1 MSAAAPPTVGAVRV
15 DDRGIWFRSADD
27 DVVDVCFDGR
37 RIWSFWLQRDT
48 EEVAGMR
55 LAPWPSA
62 LTRFLDGTTQ
72 LSLVAHVSAVT
83 LYDEEVVL
91 GDGPGP
97 ARIAVESP
105 DGKPLGLDKSNR
117 LSQTF
122 DSRSPE
128 QVAPLLDSIEQVLA
142 AIKDAGVEAFLAYGT
157 LLGAVREGALIGHDS
172 DADLG
177 YVSRHS
183 HPLDVILES
192 FRLQRHLTGL
202 GYDTYRYSGIAFK
215 VDVIESDGF
224 RRGLDVFGGFIAA
237 PVGDQPPMLYL
248 MGEIGAPFELD
259 WIYPLTTAT
268 LEGRTF
274 PVPGRPEKLL
284 EVTYGPGW
292 RVPDPAYKFHTAR
305 PTVSRLNGWF
315 RGIRVLRSEWERKHS
330 GSRDKPLRQKPSRL
344 ADLVVQREGVPAEV
358 IDLGAGR
365 GSDALWFAR
374 QGASVTA
381 LDFVPRAAQAAL
393 REAQAEGLDLSVREV
408 NLLSLRSTLA
418 EGARLAH
425 APRERVVL
433 ARHLVDGTVREGR
446 VGAWRLC
453 EMALRDGGRLYLEF
467 LAGEPGPRHEER
479 LLSAVPTDV
488 VVAELEDRGAVIVH
502 REETHVQSEPGEPG
516 RSKER
521 TIARLVAQW
530 QR

>member
-1 MSAAAPPTVGAVRV
+1 MTAAPRVDGVRV
-15 DDRGIWFRSADD
+15 DESGIWFRSAVD

-37 RIWSFWLQRDT
+37 RIWSFWLQRDS
-48 EEVAGMR
+48 EPRSGGR
-55 LAPWPSA
+55 LAAWPSS
-62 LTRFLDGTTQ
+62 LHRFLDGSTR
-72 LSLVAHVSAVT
+72 LSLVAHVSGAT
-83 LYDEEVVL
+83 LYDEEVTL
-91 GDGPGP
+91 GSGAG
-97 ARIAVESP
+97 RIAVVSP

-128 QVAPLLDSIEQVLA
+128 QVAPLLDSIQQVLDA
-142 AIKDAGVEAFLAYGT
+142 LRDAGVEAFLAYGT
-157 LLGAVREGALIGHDS
+157 LLGAVRQGGLIGHDS

-183 HPLDVILES
+183 HPVDVMLES
-192 FRLQRHLTGL
+192 FRLQRHVVDL
-202 GYDTYRYSGIAFK
+202 GYETYRYSGIAFK
-215 VDVIESDGF
+215 VEVVEADGF

-237 PVGDQPPMLYL
+237 PVGDEPPMLYL

-259 WIYPLTTAT
+259 WIYPLSTAT

-274 PVPGRPEKLL
+274 PVPALPERLL

-305 PTVSRLNGWF
+305 PTVQRLNGWF

-330 GSRDKPLRQKPSRL
+330 SNRDKQVPRKPSAL
-344 ADLVVQREGVPAEV
+344 AQFVVEREGVPEHV
-358 IDLGAGR
+358 VDLGAGR
-365 GSDALWFAR
+365 AGDALWFAR

-381 LDFVPRAAQAAL
+381 LDFAPRGATAAKRAADRA
-393 REAQAEGLDLSVREV
+393 GHDLDVREV

-425 APRERVVL
+425 RPGHRVVVANHL
-433 ARHLVDGTVREGR
+433 ADATVASGR
-446 VGAWRLC
+446 AGAWRLC
-453 EMALRDGGRLYLEF
+453 EMALRDGGRLYVEF
-467 LAGEPGPRHEER
+467 WSGAPGERDESQLVAP
-479 LLSAVPTDV
+479 VPADV
-488 VVAELEDRGAVIVH
+488 VVAELEERGAVIVH
-502 REETHVQSEPGEPG
+502 REEKQVETSSRTG
-516 RSKER
+516 RTTRR
-521 TIARLVAQW
+521 TTARLVAQW

>member
-1 MSAAAPPTVGAVRV
+1 MSAAAPPKVEAVRV
-15 DDRGIWFRSADD
+15 DDRGIRFRSGDD

-37 RIWSFWLQRDT
+37 RVWSFWLQRDS
-48 EEVAGMR
+48 EPDGAGR

-62 LTRFLDGTTQ
+62 LTRFLDGSVRLT
-72 LSLVAHVSAVT
+72 LVAHVSGVTVYDDEVT
-83 LYDEEVVL
+83 L
-91 GDGPGP
+91 GSGAG
-97 ARIAVESP
+97 RIAVVSAE
-105 DGKPLGLDKSNR
+105 GKPLGLDKSNR

-128 QVAPLLDSIEQVLA
+128 QVAPLLDSIEQVLLR
-142 AIKDAGVEAFLAYGT
+142 IRDAGVEAFLAYGT

-192 FRLQRHLTGL
+192 FRVQRHLTDL

-215 VDVIESDGF
+215 VDVIEGDGF
-224 RRGLDVFGGFIAA
+224 RRGLDVFGGFIAE

-248 MGEIGAPFELD
+248 MGEIGSPFELD
-259 WIYPLTTAT
+259 WIYPLSTAT

-274 PVPGRPEKLL
+274 PVPGQPEKLL
-284 EVTYGPGW
+284 EATYGPGW
-292 RVPDPAYKFHTAR
+292 RVPDPAYHFHTAR
-305 PTVSRLNGWF
+305 STVLRLNGWF
-315 RGIRVLRSEWERKHS
+315 RGIRVLRSEWERRHS
-330 GSRDKPLRQKPSRL
+330 GHRDKRLRRKPSGL
-344 ADLVVQREGVPAEV
+344 AELVVAREGVPAAV
-358 IDLGAGR
+358 VDLGAGR
-365 GSDALWFAR
+365 GADALWFAR

-381 LDFVPRAAQAAL
+381 LDFVPRAAESARAVA
-393 REAQAEGLDLSVREV
+393 ESEGLDLTVREV

-425 APRERVVL
+425 TPGARVVV
-433 ARHLVDGTVREGR
+433 ARHLLDATVRDGR

-467 LAGEPGPRHEER
+467 LAGEPGSRNEEQ
-479 LLSAVPTDV
+479 LLAAVPTDV
-488 VVAELEDRGAVIVH
+488 VVAELEQRGAVIVH
-502 REETHVQSEPGEPG
+502 REETQVQGGSGESG
-516 RSKER
+516 RPQER

>member
-1 MSAAAPPTVGAVRV
+1 MSAVAPKVDAVRV
-15 DDRGIWFRSADD
+15 DNRGIWFRSVAD

-37 RIWSFWLQRDT
+37 RIWSFWLQRDSHPD
-48 EEVAGMR
+48 AGGR
-55 LAPWPSA
+55 LAAWPSA
-62 LTRFLDGTTQ
+62 LTRFLDGSTR

-83 LYDEEVVL
+83 LYDEEVRL
-91 GDGPGP
+91 GSGTE
-97 ARIAVESP
+97 RIAVVSAE
-105 DGKPLGLDKSNR
+105 GKPLGLDKSNR

-142 AIKDAGVEAFLAYGT
+142 ALTDAGVEAFLAYGT

-183 HPLDVILES
+183 HPIDVMLES
-192 FRLQRHLTGL
+192 FRVQRHLAEL
-202 GYDTYRYSGIAFK
+202 GYTTYRYSGIAFK
-215 VDVIESDGF
+215 VEVIEADGF
-224 RRGLDVFGGFIAA
+224 RRGLDVFGGFVAA
-237 PVGDQPPMLYL
+237 PVGDRPPMLYL
-248 MGEIGAPFELD
+248 MGEIGAPFDLG
-259 WIYPLTTAT
+259 WIHPLTTAT

-305 PTVSRLNGWF
+305 ATVLRLNGWF

-330 GSRDKPLRQKPSRL
+330 SNRDKPVRRKPSDL
-344 ADLVVQREGVPAEV
+344 AEFVVAREGVPSQLV
-358 IDLGAGR
+358 KLGAGR
-365 GSDALWFAR
+365 GADALWFAR

-381 LDFVPRAAQAAL
+381 LDFVPRAAERARRTA
-393 REAQAEGLDLSVREV
+393 EDEGLDLTVREV

-425 APRERVVL
+425 TPGPRTIV
-433 ARHLVDGTVREGR
+433 ARHLVDGTVAAGR
-446 VGAWRLC
+446 AGAWRLC

-467 LAGEPGPRHEER
+467 WSGPPGPRDEGQLLAPVPAEE
-479 LLSAVPTDV
+479 
-488 VVAELEDRGAVIVH
+488 VVAELEARGAVIVH
-502 REETHVQSEPGEPG
+502 REETQVESAAG
-516 RSKER
+516 RPARSL
-521 TIARLVAQW
+521 ARLVAQW
-530 QR
+530 QT

>member
-1 MSAAAPPTVGAVRV
+1 VTGAAPRVDAVRV
-15 DDRGIWFRSADD
+15 DDRGIWFRSSAD

-37 RIWSFWLQRDT
+37 RIWSFWLQRDS
-48 EEVAGMR
+48 EPSAGGR
-55 LAPWPSA
+55 LATWPSA
-62 LTRFLDGTTQ
+62 LTRFLDGSTRI
-72 LSLVAHVSAVT
+72 SLVAHVSEVT
-83 LYDEEVVL
+83 LYDEEVSL
-91 GDGPGP
+91 GAGDG
-97 ARIAVESP
+97 RIAVVSP
-105 DGKPLGLDKSNR
+105 EGKPLGLDKSNR

-128 QVAPLLDSIEQVLA
+128 QVAPLLDSIRQVLD
-142 AIKDAGVEAFLAYGT
+142 AIRDAGVEAFLAYGT
-157 LLGAVREGALIGHDS
+157 LLGAVRQGGLIGHDS

-177 YVSRHS
+177 YVSKHS
-183 HPLDVILES
+183 HPVDVMLES
-192 FRLQRHLTGL
+192 FRLQRHLTDL

-237 PVGDQPPMLYL
+237 PVGDRPPMLYL

-259 WIYPLTTAT
+259 WIYPLTRAT

-305 PTVSRLNGWF
+305 PTVLRLNGWF

-330 GSRDKPLRQKPSRL
+330 SNRDKPVPRKPSPL
-344 ADLVVQREGVPAEV
+344 AEFVVAQEGGVPDHV
-358 IDLGAGR
+358 VDLGAGR
-365 GSDALWFAR
+365 AGDALWFAR
-374 QGASVTA
+374 QGATVTA
-381 LDFVPRAAQAAL
+381 LDFVPRGATAAKGAADK
-393 REAQAEGLDLSVREV
+393 AGHDLDVREV

-425 APRERVVL
+425 QPGSRTVVANHL
-433 ARHLVDGTVREGR
+433 ADATVAAGR
-446 VGAWRLC
+446 AGAWRLC
-453 EMALRDGGRLYLEF
+453 EMALRDGGRLYVEF
-467 LAGEPGPRHEER
+467 FAGDPGPRDETR
-479 LLSAVPTDV
+479 LVATVPTDA
-488 VVAELEDRGAVIVH
+488 VVAELEERGAVIVH
-502 REETHVQSEPGEPG
+502 REEKQVQMSRRTGPSE
-516 RSKER
+516 ER
-521 TIARLVAQW
+521 TVARLVAQW

>member
-1 MSAAAPPTVGAVRV
+1 VTGAAPRVDAVRV
-15 DDRGIWFRSADD
+15 DDRGIWFRSAAD

-37 RIWSFWLQRDT
+37 RIWSFWLQRDS
-48 EEVAGMR
+48 EPSAGGR
-55 LAPWPSA
+55 LAVWPSA
-62 LTRFLDGTTQ
+62 LTRFLDGTARI
-72 LSLVAHVSAVT
+72 SLVAHVSDVT
-83 LYDEEVVL
+83 LYDKEVSL
-91 GDGPGP
+91 GTGAG
-97 ARIAVESP
+97 RIAVVSAE
-105 DGKPLGLDKSNR
+105 GKPLGLDKSNR

-128 QVAPLLDSIEQVLA
+128 QVAPLLDSIQQVLDA
-142 AIKDAGVEAFLAYGT
+142 VRDAGVEAFLAYGT
-157 LLGAVREGALIGHDS
+157 LLGAVRQGGLIGHDS

-183 HPLDVILES
+183 HPVDVILES
-192 FRLQRHLTGL
+192 FRLQRHLTDL

-215 VDVIESDGF
+215 VDVVESDGF
-224 RRGLDVFGGFIAA
+224 RRGLDVFGGFIAE

-248 MGEIGAPFELD
+248 MGEIGAPFDLD

-305 PTVSRLNGWF
+305 PTVLRLNGWF

-330 GSRDKPLRQKPSRL
+330 SNRDKPVSKKPSPL
-344 ADLVVQREGVPAEV
+344 AEFVVAQEGVPREV
-358 IDLGAGR
+358 VDLGAGR
-365 GSDALWFAR
+365 AGDALWFAR
-374 QGASVTA
+374 QGAAVSA
-381 LDFVPRAAQAAL
+381 LDFVPRGAAAAK
-393 REAQAEGLDLSVREV
+393 RVADRAGHDLDVREV

-425 APRERVVL
+425 LPGPRTIV
-433 ARHLVDGTVREGR
+433 ANHLVDATVPEGR
-446 VGAWRLC
+446 AGAWRLC
-453 EMALRDGGRLYLEF
+453 EMALREGGRLYLEF
-467 LAGEPGPRHEER
+467 WSGEAHRRAEGQLLA
-479 LLSAVPTDV
+479 AVPVDT
-488 VVAELEDRGAVIVH
+488 VVAELEERGAVIVH
-502 REETHVQSEPGEPG
+502 REENQVPGAPG
-516 RSKER
+516 KPARSM
-521 TIARLVAQW
+521 ARLVAQW